1 MFNIRNR
8 LIIQDLIEELD
19 KNKLNYEVVIDKTIK
34 DGEIIFSSIRIEG
47 KEKWLK

>member
-19 KNKLNYEVVIDKTIK
+19 KNKLHYEVIVDKRIK
-34 DGEIIFSSIRIEG
+34 DGEVIFSTIRIEG